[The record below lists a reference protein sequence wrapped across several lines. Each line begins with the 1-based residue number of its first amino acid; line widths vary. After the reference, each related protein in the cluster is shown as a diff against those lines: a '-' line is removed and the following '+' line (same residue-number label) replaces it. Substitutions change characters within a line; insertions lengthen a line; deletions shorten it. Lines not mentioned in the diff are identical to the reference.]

1 MKVVTVLLTFVA
13 FAKCN
18 QDFEKVENK
27 EVGDIKKALLSLT
40 DEVKQ
45 LRNRE
50 KYQNGRVSEL
60 ESRLNEERAARSN
73 LEDQVQQMEK
83 RLETCV
89 KYSDTSLAK
98 RALENE
104 YTVAFYGK
112 INDLAQVQQGDI
124 LQFNNVIT
132 DIGHAYDTST
142 GLFTAPTAG
151 LYVFGTTIMIEQHLD
166 THLGIY
172 VNNQKM
178 TNIKMFGTEHMY
190 DTMTQMAVYYLRRGD
205 RVSIRHDEGNKT
217 IHPDYSTFTAFLLNQ
232 EFGQIKPNPIT
243 VG

>member
-60 ESRLNEERAARSN
+60 ESRLNEERAARN
-73 LEDQVQQMEK
+73 
-83 RLETCV
+83 
-89 KYSDTSLAK
+89 TSLAK

-178 TNIKMFGTEHMY
+178 TNIKMFGTEHM
-190 DTMTQMAVYYLRRGD
+190 
-205 RVSIRHDEGNKT
+205 
-217 IHPDYSTFTAFLLNQ
+217 
-232 EFGQIKPNPIT
+232 
-243 VG
+243 